1 MTLADQ
7 LDWVAKYRIIN
18 GYRERHGLSW
28 QDPKLAA
35 MDLQY
40 HDVPPERSLHARVGM
55 ERLLDRRVGRR
66 GP

>member
-1 MTLADQ
+1 MSLANQ
-7 LDWVAKYRIIN
+7 LDWVAKYRMIN
-18 GYRERHGLSW
+18 AYRERHGLSW

-40 HDVPPERSLHARVGM
+40 HDVNPKRSLYARMRHGTAPGS
-55 ERLLDRRVGRR
+55 RRRWP